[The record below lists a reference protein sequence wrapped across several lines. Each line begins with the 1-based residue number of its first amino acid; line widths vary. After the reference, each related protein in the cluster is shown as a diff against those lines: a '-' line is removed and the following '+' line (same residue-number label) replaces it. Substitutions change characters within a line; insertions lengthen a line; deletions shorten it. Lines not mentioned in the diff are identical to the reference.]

1 MSHNLDPILR
11 AWDWPTPPRATPLT
25 SGLINASWR
34 VDGDHGPLGALQRL
48 NTRIFKPSV
57 HEDIDAVTAHLAA
70 KGLPTPRLVRTRA
83 GGLWHEDDG
92 GVWRVLTWL
101 GSRTVDAITH
111 PDEARSAG
119 ALVARFHGA
128 VADLDWT
135 FQHVRPG
142 PHDTN
147 RHAATLAAALDAHRD
162 HALYD
167 AVAPLA
173 QALLERW
180 SVLAPQIPNLPLRVI
195 HGDLNISNVR
205 FDGHDALTL
214 IDLDTLARDTLGAE
228 LGDAMRSWCGTA
240 GEDVAQ
246 ASFDLDIFEAAMRGY
261 ASGAAAW
268 GPTDDEWA
276 AVVTSTE
283 RIATEL
289 AMRFAADALNESY
302 FGWDKARFARAGD
315 HNLLRARGQA
325 SLADAV
331 STARADAERRLVA
344 ARTRH

>member
-1 MSHNLDPILR
+1 MTTDTDR
-11 AWDWPTPPRATPLT
+11 ALSAWAWASPPRLHPLT

-34 VDGDHGPLGALQRL
+34 LDDPTGPVGVLQRL

-57 HEDIDAVTAHLAA
+57 HEDLEAVTAHLAA
-70 KGLPTPRLVRTRA
+70 KGLATPRLVRTRA

-101 GSRTVDAITH
+101 GDRTVEALTH

-128 VADLDWT
+128 VADLDWS
-135 FQHVRPG
+135 FKHVRPG
-142 PHDTN
+142 PHDTD
-147 RHAATLAAALDAHRD
+147 RHAATLTAALAAHPG
-162 HALYD
+162 HPLYD

-173 QALLERW
+173 DTLLASWAALK
-180 SVLAPQIPNLPLRVI
+180 PQIPATPLRVI
-195 HGDLNISNVR
+195 HGDLKISNVR
-205 FDGHDALTL
+205 FDGSTALAL

-246 ASFDLDIFEAAMRGY
+246 ATFDLDMFEAAMSGY
-261 ASGAAAW
+261 ASGAGDW

-276 AVVTSTE
+276 IVVPSTE

-302 FGWDKARFARAGD
+302 FGWDRARFARAGD

-325 SLADAV
+325 SLARAV
-331 STARADAERRLVA
+331 AAARPDAERRLSA
-344 ARTRH
+344 ARTPR